1 MTKKVRLAVQMSGTR
16 DGVAWPPV
24 GSVVELPD
32 DEADSMIMAGTGRA
46 VDSSDE
52 YESPVQV
59 PENVEEAQ
67 EKFIPETARHEPAV
81 GEENLP
87 EEDRRPKMENIGLA
101 DDGSIGHGP
110 ANPPE
115 ALQAVASDEPVNMEE
130 AAKTGLTTQ
139 TGPVRRVSKTTRTT
153 PAKTADTKTGAGST
167 SPDSKTGD
175 NK

>member
-32 DEADSMIMAGTGRA
+32 DEADAMIQSGTGRA
-46 VDSSDE
+46 VNDSDQPE
-52 YESPVQV
+52 TAVKV
-59 PENVEEAQ
+59 PEKVEDAQ
-67 EKFIPETARHEPAV
+67 EAFIPETARHEPAV

-87 EEDRRPKMENIGLA
+87 EEDRRPNMDVIGLA

-115 ALQAVASDEPVNMEE
+115 ALRATAAEEPVNMEE
-130 AAKTGLTTQ
+130 EAKGLTTE
-139 TGPVRRVSKTTRTT
+139 TGPVRRVSRTR
-153 PAKTADTKTGAGST
+153 ST
-167 SPDSKTGD
+167 SSKTEPKSGD
-175 NK
+175 DK